1 MLKRQG
7 KLKLRSRESRCIA
20 AGNTIAYFPK
30 GAVIEGT
37 EYGLDK
43 SSAFRM
49 LVCLKTGPNSE
60 IVLSKSDVVDLF
72 DVIEIE

>member
-7 KLKLRSRESRCIA
+7 KLKLRSRESWCIA
-20 AGNTIAYFPK
+20 AGNTIAYLPK

-49 LVCLKTGPNSE
+49 LVCLQNVSLPEDWPQFGNRA
-60 IVLSKSDVVDLF
+60 L
-72 DVIEIE
+72 